1 MTVRRKLIAQHVA
14 IPITEAARGKRS
26 MSDENYGKDL
36 EENTKRSSSDPFYEQ
51 VISYNVSEAEK
62 PEGLKGKHSGDLGG
76 VIACCAT

>member
-1 MTVRRKLIAQHVA
+1 
-14 IPITEAARGKRS
+14 

-62 PEGLKGKHSGDLGG
+62 PEGLKVRFKITVVTGKKAAALDARQAEAIRRLLEWTLQHRQETPSR
-76 VIACCAT
+76 